1 MKPANAFTMIELV
14 FIIVVVG
21 ILAAVAIPKIERNG
35 LIEAAD
41 QITSHIRYTQQLAMS
56 DNKFNANDPNW
67 HKKAWRIQFHNHNSA
82 GSAKGWRY
90 TIFWD
95 NYNDRTEIA
104 GNPNSENELA
114 IDPMNPNKY
123 LTSGFARQAFNNNH
137 AKMNKK
143 LNIQETYSI
152 TNVVFGGACARMT
165 TISFDAKGRPMGQLT
180 NSAMPY
186 DKLFHSD
193 CTITISNDSGD
204 NAVITIT
211 KETGYVEYSLNLR

>member
-1 MKPANAFTMIELV
+1 MKFAKAFTMIELI
-14 FIIVVVG
+14 FIIVIVG

-41 QITSHIRYTQQLAMS
+41 QIASHIRYTQQLAMN
-56 DNKFNANDPNW
+56 DNKFSATDPNW
-67 HKKAWRIQFHNHNSA
+67 HRKAWRIQFHNGKVGDKSK
-82 GSAKGWRY
+82 SWRY

-95 NYNDRTEIA
+95 NAVTKNA

-114 IDPMNPNKY
+114 VDPMNPNKY

-152 TNVVFGGACARMT
+152 TNVVFGGACARMNT
-165 TISFDAKGRPMGQLT
+165 VSFDAKGRPMGQLA
-180 NSAMPY
+180 NSAIPY

-193 CTITISNDSGD
+193 CTITISNDNGD
-204 NAVITIT
+204 SAVITIT
-211 KETGYVEYSLNLR
+211 KETGYVEYTLNLR